1 MSDGWLLDITED
13 PNGRDVLLWRKDG
26 ATGRVAPLREEFR
39 PPFFVDGP
47 ADALASLAES
57 LTGQTDVR
65 SVTPVVLAPPLFDRR
80 RHRVLRGRAAGRLPS
95 PPAVVVRP
103 ASSPGPGDHGRPH
116 PRAPPARRIGRRRR
130 RPPPV

>member
-13 PNGRDVLLWRKDG
+13 RNGRDVLLWRKDG

-47 ADALASLAES
+47 ADALASLAER

-65 SVTPVVLAPPLFDRR
+65 SVTPVVLAPSLFDRR
-80 RHRVLRGRAAGRLPS
+80 RHRVLAITAVHNAARRRVAES
-95 PPAVVVRP
+95 VDAV
-103 ASSPGPGDHGRPH
+103 GDHHRFTLYDVDLSVPQLYHLTHGL
-116 PRAPPARRIGRRRR
+116 
-130 RPPPV
+130 